1 MTATKSRH
9 DFSYEEIKYQ
19 IRVFFK
25 AESLGISTLP
35 FFWAQATQVLKL
47 KYFLRNCVYFE
58 LDTIDRSATL

>member
-25 AESLGISTLP
+25 AESLGISALP
-35 FFWAQATQVLKL
+35 FFWAQATQVP
-47 KYFLRNCVYFE
+47 
-58 LDTIDRSATL
+58 S

>member
-1 MTATKSRH
+1 MTATKSRL

-35 FFWAQATQVLKL
+35 FFLGAGDPSAKL